1 MKRIL
6 LFSIILASSLAI
18 YAQAPKYSNEF
29 LAIGVGARSLGMAN
43 AQTGITNDVTAA
55 YWNPA
60 GLANQTT
67 DIQIGLMHNEY
78 FAGIAKYDYAGFS
91 MKLDTASTI
100 GFAIIRMGIDDIPNT
115 IDLYDNQG
123 NVNYNRITK
132 FSAADY
138 AMVFSYARRSKI
150 KGLSYGANV
159 KIIYRQIG
167 SFAKAYG
174 FGLDVGV
181 QYRTG
186 QWFMGVMGRDITSTF
201 NAWSFDL
208 SEDTQEV
215 FAATGNEIPDN
226 SLELT
231 LPRLNLG
238 AGRNIKISNS
248 FAALVALDLDMTF
261 DGKRNTLIKTDV
273 LSIDPKL
280 GVEVGFKDIVYIRGG
295 VGNFQQITDF
305 DDKSSLSVQPNFGV
319 GVKIKKMVSIDY
331 ALTNIGNSSFYSNVF
346 SIRVDLD
353 KKKNR

>member
-1 MKRIL
+1 MKRVL
-6 LFSIILASSLAI
+6 LFIILLASSLAI
-18 YAQAPKYSNEF
+18 FAQAPKYSNEF

-60 GLANQTT
+60 GLANQST

-100 GFAIIRMGIDDIPNT
+100 GFAVIRMGIDDIPNT

-123 NVNYNRITK
+123 NINYNRITL

-138 AMVFSYARRSKI
+138 AMVFSYARKSRI

-186 QWFMGVMGRDITSTF
+186 KWFFGAMGRDITSTF
-201 NAWSFDL
+201 NAWTFDL
-208 SEDTQEV
+208 NEETQDV

-238 AGRNIKISNS
+238 AGRDFKISNS
-248 FAALVALDLDMTF
+248 FSALVALDLDMTF
-261 DGKRNTLIKTDV
+261 DGKRNTIIKTDV
-273 LSIDPKL
+273 FSIDPKL
-280 GVEVGFKDIVYIRGG
+280 GLEVGFKDIVYIRGG
-295 VGNFQQITDF
+295 IGNIQEMTDF
-305 DDKSSLSVQPNFGV
+305 GDETSISVQPNFGV
-319 GVKIKKMVSIDY
+319 GVKIKKMVSVDY
-331 ALTNIGNSSFYSNVF
+331 ALTNIGNSYFYSNVF
-346 SIRVDLD
+346 SIRIDLD
-353 KKKNR
+353 TKKNH